1 MAGKGPMRLGVGESG
16 GAAAGLFL
24 LQAEEAPSVAV
35 VERAKRAAEWG
46 EATVRALDVGE
57 GCETRCGLITSFFS
71 QKKKSSSRRTGAFAS
86 LASDELERRLTGEGG
101 LKHTEDAQRNPRCG
115 QGHALFSRSHPW
127 TAGLAETRCTVC
139 AAEVPTTSV
148 RFHCV
153 SKLCGGAQAC
163 VRCAARYGSELG
175 TALLLSDTGR
185 RALLPSLGRVVEAL
199 SEGLHGPGG
208 AARGAVV
215 MAGTAV
221 DLSRPLP
228 LTRALVVSAG
238 VEEATVDPLLAAHDE
253 AHNTDAYRAAGRMQ
267 SMRLA
272 SVVREL
278 KRRQRAVERALAA
291 LEKRAAT
298 TVRRLDAADHKAN
311 YTTEEEE
318 VEEDAGDSE

>member
-1 MAGKGPMRLGVGESG
+1 VCD
-16 GAAAGLFL
+16 AA
-24 LQAEEAPSVAV
+24 
-35 VERAKRAAEWG
+35 
-46 EATVRALDVGE
+46 
-57 GCETRCGLITSFFS
+57 
-71 QKKKSSSRRTGAFAS
+71 
-86 LASDELERRLTGEGG
+86 
-101 LKHTEDAQRNPRCG
+101 
-115 QGHALFSRSHPW
+115 
-127 TAGLAETRCTVC
+127 
-139 AAEVPTTSV
+139 VPTTSV

-267 SMRLA
+267 AMRLA

-291 LEKRAAT
+291 LEKRAAP
-298 TVRRLDAADHKAN
+298 TVQRLDAAEHKAN

>member
-1 MAGKGPMRLGVGESG
+1 
-16 GAAAGLFL
+16 
-24 LQAEEAPSVAV
+24 
-35 VERAKRAAEWG
+35 
-46 EATVRALDVGE
+46 
-57 GCETRCGLITSFFS
+57 
-71 QKKKSSSRRTGAFAS
+71 
-86 LASDELERRLTGEGG
+86 
-101 LKHTEDAQRNPRCG
+101 
-115 QGHALFSRSHPW
+115 
-127 TAGLAETRCTVC
+127 
-139 AAEVPTTSV
+139 
-148 RFHCV
+148 
-153 SKLCGGAQAC
+153 
-163 VRCAARYGSELG
+163 
-175 TALLLSDTGR
+175 
-185 RALLPSLGRVVEAL
+185 
-199 SEGLHGPGG
+199 
-208 AARGAVV
+208 

-267 SMRLA
+267 AMRLA

-298 TVRRLDAADHKAN
+298 TVQRLDAAEPKAN